1 MAGKRKAEEDENKTT
16 KEERRE
22 QKRQKKEVKQK
33 RKEEKKKLRST
44 EDDREIERATTTR
57 AAAPEV
63 EACHEWVDDGNAVLY
78 RKKVTFIV
86 SLLPAAL
93 TSVQMSVEDSLR
105 SMLLKHS
112 DGIGGIL
119 LAFENVQILSDSHIG
134 VAGTIINEF
143 PYIHYNVA
151 VDALVFVP
159 KPGCPLTGAVT
170 EISFHSHVAMVVH
183 HYFNA
188 SISAEHMRAAGFAFD
203 EVQLQWYDE
212 SNQTPLSL
220 NNRIVFKCEKMFESG
235 GIISIEGSTPKL
247 LDAAQDV

>member
-1 MAGKRKAEEDENKTT
+1 MAGKRKAEDDENKTT
-16 KEERRE
+16 REERRE
-22 QKRQKKEVKQK
+22 QKRQRKEAKQK
-33 RKEEKKKLRST
+33 KKEEKKKPIKT
-44 EDDREIERATTTR
+44 EDDVEIERATTTR

-63 EACHEWVDDGNAVLY
+63 DACHVKLDNGNAVLY
-78 RKKVTFIV
+78 RRKVIFMV

-93 TSVQMSVEDSLR
+93 ESVQKSVEDTLR

-134 VAGTIINEF
+134 VAGTIMNEF

-159 KPGCPLTGAVT
+159 KPGCLLTGAVT
-170 EISFHSHVAMVVH
+170 EISFHSHVALVVH

-203 EVQLQWYDE
+203 EVQLQWYSE
-212 SNQTPLSL
+212 SDQTPLSL
-220 NNRIVFKCEKMFESG
+220 NNRILFKCEKMFESG
-235 GIISIEGSTPKL
+235 GIISIEGSTPRL
-247 LDAAQDV
+247 LGAAQDV